1 MVTKLFSPKY
11 KQFFKLFEDSSILL
25 DSLGQKLNLLI
36 EANNKEE
43 ATQTNEQIKKL
54 FDQVDE
60 ITTETLR
67 ELQEN
72 FITPFDREDIVD
84 LVTAIR
90 GMAGHINTSARRM
103 LMYSMFPSEKLTKE
117 FGEIIQK
124 GCGDVNRAMHLLRK
138 GKTNEE
144 MKQIVKM
151 LYKYED
157 TSDDLYNK
165 GIQKV
170 LEDDNDFKTF
180 FKEKDIYQ
188 KMELIT
194 DELENIGNVL
204 EAIMIK
210 YA

>member
-1 MVTKLFSPKY
+1 MVTKLFAPKY
-11 KQFFKLFEDSSILL
+11 KQFFGLFEDSSILL
-25 DSLGQKLNLLI
+25 SDLSQKLNLLI
-36 EANNKEE
+36 AANNKEE
-43 ATQTNEQIKKL
+43 AVQTNEQIKQL
-54 FDQVDE
+54 YDQIDN

-67 ELQEN
+67 ILQEN

-103 LMYSMFPSEKLTKE
+103 MMYSMFPSESLTQE
-117 FGEIIQK
+117 FGDIIEK
-124 GCGDVNRAMHLLRK
+124 GCADVNRAMHLLRK
-138 GKTNEE
+138 GKTDNE
-144 MKQIVKM
+144 MTQIVKM

-165 GIQKV
+165 GIKKV

-194 DELENIGNVL
+194 DELENVGNVL
-204 EAIMIK
+204 ENIMIK